1 MHPIAFQL
9 GSFMIHWYG
18 VMIALAFLAGL
29 WTATRRARRE
39 NISGE
44 KIADIVFGL
53 MIGAILGARAVYV
66 TTYWKDEFANQ
77 PLPEIFMIQHGGL
90 VYYGGLI
97 GATIA
102 GMICIRWKKLPLW
115 KTADVLAPS
124 IALGNV
130 FGRIG
135 CLLNG
140 CCYGRACSLPWGIRF
155 PNQSAPWLQHFQQG
169 LVGKGD
175 PSLPVHPT
183 QIYDALLNFALY
195 LGLAWLF
202 RHKKFNG
209 QVFATYLICYAVF
222 RSIVEF
228 FRGDYPADHI
238 HNGLTSGQLA
248 SIPIFIAGLT
258 LAAFLSRRAEP
269 KRGWKIEN

>member
-1 MHPIAFQL
+1 VHPIAFQL
-9 GSFMIHWYG
+9 GSFTIHWYG

-29 WTATRRARRE
+29 WTATRRASRE

-44 KIADIVFGL
+44 KIADIVFWL
-53 MIGAILGARAVYV
+53 MVGAILGARAVYV
-66 TTYWKDEFANQ
+66 ATYWKDEFAH
-77 PLPEIFMIQHGGL
+77 LPFREIFMIQHGGL

-97 GATIA
+97 GAMVA
-102 GMICIRWKKLPLW
+102 GSISIRWKKLPLW

-140 CCYGRACSLPWGIRF
+140 CCYGRACSLPWAIRF
-155 PNQSAPWLQHFQQG
+155 PEDNPLH
-169 LVGKGD
+169 
-175 PSLPVHPT
+175 PPTTPVHPT
-183 QIYDALLNFALY
+183 EIYDALLNFALY
-195 LGLAWLF
+195 LFLAWLF

-209 QVFATYLICYAVF
+209 QVFATYLIAYASF

-228 FRGDYPADHI
+228 FRGDYPLDQI
-238 HNGLTSGQLA
+238 HYGLTPGQLT
-248 SIPIFIAGLT
+248 SIPIFIAGLA
-258 LAAFLSRRAEP
+258 LAATLSRREL
-269 KRGWKIEN
+269 KRG